1 MIKEILAVLK
11 TVAICTGGVLALI
24 GLRYFATTIRTLTS
38 PLHVLIQILVGVIL
52 LVGAIAVFCQWYLR
66 NEPKKIKRYKCL
78 LCGRDKFTKK
88 EPHNC
93 NNGFRK
99 RHIIWEEIE

>member
-24 GLRYFATTIRTLTS
+24 GLRYFATTIRILTS

-52 LVGAIAVFCQWYLR
+52 LIGAIALFCQYYLR
-66 NEPKKIKRYKCL
+66 NEPK
-78 LCGRDKFTKK
+78 
-88 EPHNC
+88 
-93 NNGFRK
+93 
-99 RHIIWEEIE
+99 